1 MALLRTMRGFIRALA
16 MAFVIAQ
23 FAGVVSSPLAH
34 AHAGPAMT
42 TAQADHGHANDALVD
57 HAHLDH
63 ARGLTHNH
71 QGCPHQDHGRCGDRA
86 DYCCALHAFFA
97 GVLPPAV
104 AIDAVSFIRQRLTL
118 QPTAAVGGVA
128 PSRLDRPPRPLL

>member
-1 MALLRTMRGFIRALA
+1 MALLRTMRGFVCALA

-34 AHAGPAMT
+34 AHAAPAMT
-42 TAQADHGHANDALVD
+42 AAHADHGRAD
-57 HAHLDH
+57 HAH
-63 ARGLTHNH
+63 AQSHNH
-71 QGCPHQDHGRCGDRA
+71 QGCPHQDHGQCGDRA

-104 AIDAVSFIRQRLTL
+104 AIDGVSFIRQRLTL
-118 QPTAAVGGVA
+118 RPAAAVAGLT